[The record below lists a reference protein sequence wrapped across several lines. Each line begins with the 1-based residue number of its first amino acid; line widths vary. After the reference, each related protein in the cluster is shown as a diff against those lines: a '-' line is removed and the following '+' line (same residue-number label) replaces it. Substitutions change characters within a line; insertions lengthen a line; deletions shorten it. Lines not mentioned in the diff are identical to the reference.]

1 MVKLMRIFLLLFL
14 VSCQAVETI
23 KQRALEIAGLA
34 PEPVVVE
41 ETFTPEPPP
50 SMEKDAVVQVTPKE
64 KILALFEQFNR
75 EPDDYVLGLI
85 ITELTQ
91 NKALFKSERD
101 PSLANVL
108 NRLVPWVQ
116 QGQSQTM
123 GLLVQMM
130 PLMLGEN
137 RELVKIILSRA
148 FDSAPLLLI
157 DMLTR
162 RSEDKLCYMASMT
175 PPEVSM
181 DNKRNYLESRR
192 EQLTALK
199 ETTGLTATHLNYLEV
214 CLRTLDVTLAPKDA
228 PPPTP
233 TPTTGSA
240 AVTIEPA
247 ATAPVDTATPV
258 TP

>member
-1 MVKLMRIFLLLFL
+1 MWVKPISLFLLLFL

-23 KQRALEIAGLA
+23 KQRALEMAGLA
-34 PEPVVVE
+34 PAPIVVE

-50 SMEKDAVVQVTPKE
+50 SMEKDAVVQVTPKD
-64 KILALFEQFNR
+64 KVLALFEQFNR

-85 ITELTQ
+85 INELTQ
-91 NKALFKSERD
+91 NKTIFKAERD
-101 PSLANVL
+101 QALANVL

-116 QGQSQTM
+116 QGQIQTM
-123 GLLVQMM
+123 SLLVQML

-148 FDSAPLLLI
+148 FDSAPLQLI

-162 RSEDKLCYMASMT
+162 RMEDKLCYMASMT

-199 ETTGLTATHLNYLEV
+199 DTTGLTATHLNYLEV
-214 CLRTLDVTLAPKDA
+214 CLRTLDVTLAPKDS
-228 PPPTP
+228 PPPVAAPAFMIEPETVA
-233 TPTTGSA
+233 PTTD
-240 AVTIEPA
+240 TTTPA
-247 ATAPVDTATPV
+247 AP
-258 TP
+258 

>member
-1 MVKLMRIFLLLFL
+1 M
-14 VSCQAVETI
+14 ENI
-23 KQRALEIAGLA
+23 KQRALELAGLA
-34 PEPVVVE
+34 PAPVVVE
-41 ETFTPEPPP
+41 ETFMPEPPP
-50 SMEKDAVVQVTPKE
+50 SMEKDAVVQVTPKD

-75 EPDDYVLGLI
+75 EPDDYLLGLI
-85 ITELTQ
+85 INELTQ
-91 NKALFKSERD
+91 NKSIFKAERD

-123 GLLVQMM
+123 SLLVQML

-162 RSEDKLCYMASMT
+162 RMEDKLCYMASMT
-175 PPEVSM
+175 PSEVSI

-199 ETTGLTATHLNYLEV
+199 DTTGLTATHMNYLEV
-214 CLRTLDVTLAPKDA
+214 CLRTLELTLAPKDA
-228 PPPTP
+228 PPPVEAP
-233 TPTTGSA
+233 A
-240 AVTIEPA
+240 ITIEPTA
-247 ATAPVDTATPV
+247 APPVEPPTPATP
-258 TP
+258 

>member
-1 MVKLMRIFLLLFL
+1 MKQISLFVLLLL

-23 KQRALEIAGLA
+23 KQRALEMAGLA
-34 PEPVVVE
+34 PAPVVVE

-50 SMEKDAVVQVTPKE
+50 SIEKDAVVQVTPKD
-64 KILALFEQFNR
+64 KILTLFEQFNR

-85 ITELTQ
+85 INELTQ
-91 NKALFKSERD
+91 NKSIFKAERD
-101 PSLANVL
+101 QALANVL

-116 QGQSQTM
+116 QGQIQTM
-123 GLLVQMM
+123 SLLVQLL

-148 FDSAPLLLI
+148 YDSAPLQLI

-162 RSEDKLCYMASMT
+162 RMEDKLCYMASMT
-175 PPEVSM
+175 PPEVSV

-199 ETTGLTATHLNYLEV
+199 DTTGLTATHLNYLEV
-214 CLRTLDVTLAPKDA
+214 CLRTLDVTLAPKDT
-228 PPPTP
+228 PPPVAAP
-233 TPTTGSA
+233 
-240 AVTIEPA
+240 AVTIEPETVAPTTDTTSPA
-247 ATAPVDTATPV
+247 AP
-258 TP
+258 